1 MDHIKFPSINQFRQ
15 IVKSVRDSANW
26 NNKPVPTITFE
37 CTKKVHGS
45 NGSWI
50 RPVDGTANDIVF
62 QSRERIC
69 TIESDNAGFALWSHG
84 KRQLISKIMD
94 DICRVTGHTTGNV
107 QIYGEWFGG
116 NIQKG
121 VGVTGLPKMF
131 MIFGIRVSDDA
142 ESTKWE
148 QKSVYEQVFDKMFY
162 AADNI
167 YTKYDFGVE
176 YVEVD
181 FNKPE
186 FAQNKFVEMTDK
198 VEHDCPVA
206 RWFKPDAE
214 VGSLIGEGIVI
225 TPIQTEDIGFDVT
238 SHIAKIKGEKHAVSK
253 VKTTNAVDPERIA
266 SIHEFAEKTATQ
278 NRLQQGLDKMN
289 ELGVPVLP
297 VSTGVYIQWVVRDIL
312 REEADTMA
320 ESGFEAKDV
329 TGPIANIARKF
340 WMENI
345 SVY

>member
-1 MDHIKFPSINQFRQ
+1 
-15 IVKSVRDSANW
+15 V
-26 NNKPVPTITFE
+26 
-37 CTKKVHGS
+37 
-45 NGSWI
+45 NGAS
-50 RPVDGTANDIVF
+50 DDIVF

-94 DICRVTGHTTGNV
+94 DICRVTGRTTGNV

-121 VGVTGLPKMF
+121 VGVSGLPKMF

-148 QKSVYEQVFDKMFY
+148 QKSVYEQVFGKMFY
-162 AADNI
+162 ATDNI

-181 FNKPE
+181 FTKPE

-225 TPIQTEDIGFDVT
+225 TPIQTDDIGFDVT
-238 SHIAKIKGEKHAVSK
+238 SHIAKIKGEAHVNGTMKIIGLNIDIENNKKIINFMKESS
-253 VKTTNAVDPERIA
+253 TDTFTF
-266 SIHEFAEKTATQ
+266 EF
-278 NRLQQGLDKMN
+278 
-289 ELGVPVLP
+289 LG
-297 VSTGVYIQWVVRDIL
+297 
-312 REEADTMA
+312 
-320 ESGFEAKDV
+320 
-329 TGPIANIARKF
+329 
-340 WMENI
+340 
-345 SVY
+345 